1 MIRPAAWTAA
11 INGYD
16 RGMPTVRACG
26 HRGLARA
33 AASDGGPVRGVVPG
47 PHPVVGPMLESEI
60 RILDRDTFCATDP
73 GLLDP
78 VRILPNP
85 GFL

>member
-1 MIRPAAWTAA
+1 
-11 INGYD
+11 
-16 RGMPTVRACG
+16 
-26 HRGLARA
+26 
-33 AASDGGPVRGVVPG
+33 
-47 PHPVVGPMLESEI
+47 MLESGI